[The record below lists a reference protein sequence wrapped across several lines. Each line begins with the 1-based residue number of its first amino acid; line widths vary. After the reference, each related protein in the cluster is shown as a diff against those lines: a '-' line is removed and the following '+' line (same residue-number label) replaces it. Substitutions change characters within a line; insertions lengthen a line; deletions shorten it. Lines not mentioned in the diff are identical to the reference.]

1 MILSVFYEYDFK
13 MNEKVYQVFIK
24 AFDYNCEFV
33 LNKNWIFWMG
43 LNIKIIYHVLH
54 PVYRGY
60 TLRPKCI
67 LYLEFDI

>member
-33 LNKNWIFWMG
+33 LNKNWMFWMG
-43 LNIKIIYHVLH
+43 SNIKIIYYVVH
-54 PVYRGY
+54 PVYKGY
-60 TLRPKCI
+60 TLRPKNI
-67 LYLEFDI
+67 LYLKFGV

>member
-1 MILSVFYEYDFK
+1 

-33 LNKNWIFWMG
+33 LNKNWMFWMG

>member
-33 LNKNWIFWMG
+33 LNKN
-43 LNIKIIYHVLH
+43 
-54 PVYRGY
+54 
-60 TLRPKCI
+60 
-67 LYLEFDI
+67 